1 MTRLIAQAIRKDG
14 YWIALF
20 EGHPSGGVS
29 GDTLAELH
37 QEVEAVKHFVL
48 DLPADVTIDVEY
60 VYDLG
65 DEQAAAELGEFRAV
79 DARAKALTK
88 ARDAM
93 AQRAAKALAAAGISE
108 RDGAVMMGLSK
119 QRVHQLKHAG

>member
-1 MTRLIAQAIRKDG
+1 MTQLTAQAIRKNG

-20 EGHPSGGVS
+20 DGYPSGGVS

-37 QEVEAVKHFVL
+37 QEVEAVKHFIL
-48 DLPADVTIDVEY
+48 DLPVNAAIDVEY

-65 DEQAAAELGEFRAV
+65 DEQAAAELGQYREV
-79 DARAKALTK
+79 DAQAKAL
-88 ARDAM
+88 ARARETL
-93 AQRAAKALAAAGISE
+93 AKQAAKALAAAGISE